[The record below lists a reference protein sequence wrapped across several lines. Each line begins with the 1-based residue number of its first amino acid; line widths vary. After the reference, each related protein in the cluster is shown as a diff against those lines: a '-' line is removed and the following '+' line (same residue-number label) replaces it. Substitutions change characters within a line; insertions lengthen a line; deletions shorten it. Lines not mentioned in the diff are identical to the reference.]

1 MLCQPQHKG
10 DLENLSRGLL
20 FLDTCTVL
28 LCSVVQCLLGQEVP
42 PLRQIQG
49 LSTMQGQLEPAA
61 ARLASWTGLVV
72 LVS

>member
-10 DLENLSRGLL
+10 DIENLSHGLL
-20 FLDTCTVL
+20 FLDACTVL
-28 LCSVVQCLLGQEVP
+28 LYSAVQCLLGQEVP

-49 LSTMQGQLEPAA
+49 LSPMQGQLEPAA
-61 ARLASWTGLVV
+61 HLASWTGLVV